1 MGMNIKIFALFALLM
16 IACAA
21 AASPVQTLPVQKTGK
36 STASLKIVRANGWCA
51 TCVNFVEQALH
62 ELIEIIINGGVLG
75 GCGDLCSKLSN
86 HLEATI
92 CDLVCDEVAACATND
107 NAAANI
113 TSLTVSPPSGQQGTQ
128 FVIDAIF
135 KVTNEIATGEI
146 VFQV

>member
-1 MGMNIKIFALFALLM
+1 MGTLKKIKFKMMNIKIFALFALLM

-92 CDLVCDEVAACATND
+92 CDLVCDVVGIEAFIKLLQTLIRIRFGFARRCRRA
-107 NAAANI
+107 
-113 TSLTVSPPSGQQGTQ
+113 PR
-128 FVIDAIF
+128 
-135 KVTNEIATGEI
+135 
-146 VFQV
+146 